1 MGARISIS
9 SLYSRQAEHFLS
21 DWMLR
26 KEEPQ
31 PQAWSIAY
39 GAIERAIN
47 WHPVENPNL
56 LINRGRIQ
64 DWRDYKKPI
73 GDPVAAESRLLAL
86 ADYRHAAELQ
96 PSWPYTWIDIALVK
110 TRLGIVDQEAL
121 DALQNA
127 FNAGQWRP
135 DVLLKI
141 TETGVF
147 AWEMLPARGKK
158 LVIESIDRGLASSA
172 NTAVLVATSLEQ
184 FEHEK
189 TICNRSVNEYA
200 SIKKWCS
207 RTEIQKPVLSQ

>member
-9 SLYSRQAEHFLS
+9 ALYSLQTEHFLN
-21 DWMLR
+21 DWMFH

-31 PQAWSIAY
+31 PQAWAIAY
-39 GAIERAIN
+39 GAIERAIS
-47 WHPVENPNL
+47 WYPVENPNL
-56 LINRGRIQ
+56 LIHRGRIQ

-96 PSWPYTWIDIALVK
+96 PSWPYTWIDLALVK
-110 TRLGIVDQEAL
+110 ARLGIVDQEAL

-127 FNAGQWRP
+127 FNAGQWRA

-147 AWEMLPARGKK
+147 AWEMLPTRGKK
-158 LVIESIDRGLASSA
+158 LVIASIDRGLASSA
-172 NTAVLVATSLEQ
+172 ITAGLVAKSLEL
-184 FEHEK
+184 FEQRS
-189 TICNRSVNEYA
+189 TICNRSINNYA
-200 SIKKWCS
+200 YLKKWCNS
-207 RTEIQKPVLSQ
+207 P